1 MLLCASVLA
10 QSGFARPRQ
19 QHRVPLTRC
28 RVARTQV
35 PNRLHPLRRRASSSR
50 SRCIRTLQADR
61 GRVQVT
67 SGAKKWDCD
76 SRPRR
81 LIFPGPARTQG
92 PSTRRATTTQGRH
105 RPGARFKSTTPPLC
119 PHSLTT
125 RVSLSRR
132 FLFRLATLRV
142 SRGCEMGCAGDARQA
157 SVPAA
162 TSDRHTQHRLTRHTR
177 GAPRASR
184 RRRRAS
190 EPGPLTPSVPR
201 EPAVTV
207 EPFPS
212 ARADRATSGL
222 CRPSRHAQSFGPRPR
237 GSPRVHEPRA
247 HESPAA
253 HSGGHPAARLR
264 TPPHH
269 RESAFESDRVRR
281 SSAHCG
287 VSILL
292 QLHPSHSRTINEE
305 RGCRPADTA
314 VYVRPTAAPVIWRQ
328 GHVSSAPRRRRIRS
342 LSVTCLRALALR
354 VQRG

>member
-1 MLLCASVLA
+1 MGGPLHAQTSHPCPLSALLRSLWLPVPATRSVSHLAHVRCPALHIGVVLPTTLQMLLCASVLA

-28 RVARTQV
+28 RVARAQV

-162 TSDRHTQHRLTRHTR
+162 TSDSHTQERLSRHTR
-177 GAPRASR
+177 RAPHASR
-184 RRRRAS
+184 RRRWAGG
-190 EPGPLTPSVPR
+190 PGPRVPR
-201 EPAVTV
+201 P
-207 EPFPS
+207 P
-212 ARADRATSGL
+212 RTSE
-222 CRPSRHAQSFGPRPR
+222 CRP
-237 GSPRVHEPRA
+237 
-247 HESPAA
+247 
-253 HSGGHPAARLR
+253 
-264 TPPHH
+264 
-269 RESAFESDRVRR
+269 
-281 SSAHCG
+281 
-287 VSILL
+287 
-292 QLHPSHSRTINEE
+292 
-305 RGCRPADTA
+305 
-314 VYVRPTAAPVIWRQ
+314 
-328 GHVSSAPRRRRIRS
+328 
-342 LSVTCLRALALR
+342 
-354 VQRG
+354 